1 MAMSKTWSLRV
12 QEPRRVALRTVKVID
27 SSTKSLVFTSFNK
40 LVLDKI
46 NG

>member
-12 QEPRRVALRTVKVID
+12 QEPRRDALRTVKVIG
-27 SSTKSLVFTSFNK
+27 SSTKFLVSTSFSK
-40 LVLDKI
+40 FVLDKI